1 MLFDRRSRR
10 LRRTA
15 RKFKKKTIDYSKY
28 VKDFYIEK
36 GVAFISCNVKGYYEI
51 IDEHSVP
58 EYEWLNHSFARFV
71 EENAYYIP
79 NTYPIVLEICG
90 THFSEAQQQRI
101 TETILDYYALQ
112 LGDKQLEL
120 DMNLK
125 KSVIL
130 LLMGILFFGFTWL
143 MQSLSIIASILEF
156 AILLFWFF
164 IWEFGDLALL
174 ERMDLREAK
183 TDSAQLAS
191 VKVVFND
198 KFKDYFDDKE
208 EEELFGEIFED

>member
-15 RKFKKKTIDYSKY
+15 RRFKKKTIDYSKY
-28 VKDFYIEK
+28 IKDFYIEK
-36 GVAFISCNVKGYYEI
+36 GVAFISCNVKGYYDI

-112 LGDKQLEL
+112 LGDKQLDL

-130 LLMGILFFGFTWL
+130 LLMG
-143 MQSLSIIASILEF
+143 SDVLSIQ
-156 AILLFWFF
+156 
-164 IWEFGDLALL
+164 
-174 ERMDLREAK
+174 K
-183 TDSAQLAS
+183 TAVETPFL
-191 VKVVFND
+191 
-198 KFKDYFDDKE
+198 DYGKPKE
-208 EEELFGEIFED
+208 ESQCGNEQTGW